1 MIERNSEKQMV
12 WVVIAILGAQVLGID
27 VGQLF
32 GLVTEA
38 KQHADQITG
47 SLALSDI
54 TLPGIV
60 AIYAMGRTKLK
71 TLRESKES
79 ASA

>member
-1 MIERNSEKQMV
+1 MERNSEKQMV
-12 WVVIAILGAQVLGID
+12 WAVIAILGCQLLGID
-27 VGQLF
+27 VGQLL

-38 KQHADQITG
+38 KQHADQIAG
-47 SLALSDI
+47 GLDLADI

-71 TLRESKES
+71 TMRESKGAE
-79 ASA
+79 